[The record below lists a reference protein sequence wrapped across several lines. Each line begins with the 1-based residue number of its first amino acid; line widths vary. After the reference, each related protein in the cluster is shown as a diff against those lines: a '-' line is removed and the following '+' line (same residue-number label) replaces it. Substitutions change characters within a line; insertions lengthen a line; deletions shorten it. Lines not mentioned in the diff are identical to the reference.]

1 MSIIAGLG
9 NIGGEYD
16 GTRHNIGFEIA
27 DRLADKLSLQFSAGQ
42 GSYLVAEGTF
52 KSKPVIIIK
61 PTTYMN
67 LSGSA
72 LTKAIVKYKTP
83 LDRCL
88 VCYDDLNLP
97 VGKIRF
103 RENGAAGGHNGVQN
117 IIDRTG
123 TRNFPRLR
131 FGIGNDFPRGRQV
144 DYVLG
149 VFPESDQPELE
160 AAIERALE
168 GILCFVREGINTTMN
183 RFNQK

>member
-9 NIGGEYD
+9 NIGGEYE
-16 GTRHNIGFEIA
+16 GTRHNIGFVIA
-27 DRLADKLSLQFSAGQ
+27 DRLADSLSLTFSSGH
-42 GSYLVAEGTF
+42 GSFLVAEGSF
-52 KSKPVIIIK
+52 KSRPVVIIK

-67 LSGSA
+67 LSGNA
-72 LTKAIVKYKTP
+72 LTKAIVKYRTP

-103 RENGAAGGHNGVQN
+103 RENGAAGGHNGIQH

-149 VFPESDQPELE
+149 RFSTDNQIDIE
-160 AAIERALE
+160 AGIEKALD
-168 GILCFVREGINTTMN
+168 GILCFIREGMTTTMN
-183 RFNQK
+183 RFN